1 MNEIAWK
8 PVDPDI
14 KQIDFKSD
22 FWPESIV
29 SRTNKQG
36 NFSFML
42 FHYEVYKPELG
53 IFVPTVMYTRIM
65 SQWKHKNAANITKH
79 VL

>member
-1 MNEIAWK
+1 
-8 PVDPDI
+8 
-14 KQIDFKSD
+14 
-22 FWPESIV
+22 V